1 MSEKAAVLTETA
13 AALGSKFT
21 IGGGFGSFGAF
32 LLGFN
37 WIGWIGIAIGLVGL
51 ATNIIFSY
59 QKNKRER
66 VEHQLRV
73 QQLKGQSNENE

>member
-13 AALGSKFT
+13 TALSSKLT

-32 LLGFN
+32 LMGFN
-37 WIGWIGIAIGLVGL
+37 WIGWIGIAIGLGGL